1 MFADSRKAQHNTF
14 AHHRVAR
21 LASDRLAEL
30 GASTWPLMCAPAEAE
45 EVIDHPSAH
54 VPAALLIAGGAVSAP
69 AYRL

>member
-1 MFADSRKAQHNTF
+1 MFADSRKAQHNAF

-45 EVIDHPSAH
+45 EVIDHPRAH
-54 VPAALLIAGGAVSAP
+54 VAATVLVAGGAASAP
-69 AYRL
+69 ACRL